1 MNITKSHVILG
12 ISALLLLASIGV
24 FFLVGERV
32 QHYGDLSKIID
43 YSQVNFAGEK
53 VSFDGKYYYNR
64 EKFEREL
71 SVTRFNMYQ
80 FVLYHKRE
88 PLYLPYIEKKLKEA
102 GIPDDFK
109 YLAIA
114 ESGLRNE
121 SLSSAGAGGI
131 WQFVPAT
138 ARQYDLQITDS
149 VDERYNFELETDAA
163 IKYFQKLYAD
173 FHDWTLVAAAYN
185 RGENGLRRALDDQKV
200 TSYYDL
206 YLNEET
212 TRYVFRILAIKYL
225 MENRYKA
232 FDKDELGDVFVEPK
246 TRLVAVSELPDIK
259 AWCQE
264 NKYDY
269 AMMRQLNQ
277 WILGNSLPKGDWK
290 IKVLDL

>member
-1 MNITKSHVILG
+1 MNKNYIALG
-12 ISALLLLASIGV
+12 ASFLLLSMSIGV
-24 FFLVGERV
+24 FFFVGEKI
-32 QHYGDLSKIID
+32 QHYGDISKIID
-43 YSQVNFAGEK
+43 YSRVNFAGEK
-53 VSFDGKYYYNR
+53 VSFEGKYYYNR

-88 PLYLPYIEKKLKEA
+88 PLYIPYIEKKLKA
-102 GIPDDFK
+102 AWIPSDFK

-121 SLSSAGAGGI
+121 SLSSAWAGGI
-131 WQFVPAT
+131 WQFMPDT
-138 ARQYDLQITDS
+138 AKQYKLQISETI
-149 VDERYNFELETDAA
+149 DERYNFELETEAA
-163 IKYFQKLYAD
+163 IKHFLKLYED

-185 RGENGLRRALDDQKV
+185 RWENGLRRAMDDQKA

-212 TRYVFRILAIKYL
+212 TRYLFRILAIKYL
-225 MENRYKA
+225 MENRYQV
-232 FDKDELGDVFVEPK
+232 FDRDELWDFFVEPK
-246 TRLVAVSELPDIK
+246 TRLITVSDIKDIK
-259 AWCQE
+259 AWCLS

-269 AMMRQLNQ
+269 AMTRQLNQ
-277 WILGNSLPKGDWK
+277 WVLGNSLPKGSWK

>member
-1 MNITKSHVILG
+1 MNKSRIALI
-12 ISALLLLASIGV
+12 ISFLLLFVSIGV
-24 FFLVGERV
+24 FFLVGKKI

-43 YSQVNFAGEK
+43 YSKVNFAGEK
-53 VSFDGKYYYNR
+53 VSFEGKYYYNL

-88 PLYLPYIEKKLKEA
+88 PLYIPYIEKKLKEA

-114 ESGLRNE
+114 ESGLRND

-131 WQFVPAT
+131 WQFVPDT
-138 ARQYDLQITDS
+138 AKQYKLQITDS

-163 IKYFQKLYAD
+163 IKYFQKLYDD

-185 RGENGLRRALDDQKV
+185 RGENGLRRAIDDQKV
-200 TSYYDL
+200 QSYYDL

-212 TRYVFRILAIKYL
+212 TRYLFRIIAIKYL
-225 MENRYKA
+225 MENRYKV
-232 FDKDELGDVFVEPK
+232 FDRDELGDVFSEPK
-246 TRLVAVSELPDIK
+246 TRFVNVSELTDIK
-259 AWCQE
+259 AWCQQE
-264 NKYDY
+264 KYDY
-269 AMMRQLNQ
+269 ATVRQLNQ

-290 IKVLDL
+290 VKVLDL

>member
-1 MNITKSHVILG
+1 MSKSRLIL
-12 ISALLLLASIGV
+12 IVSILILFVSIGI
-24 FFLVGERV
+24 FLFVGKSS
-32 QHYGDLSKIID
+32 QHTADLSKIID
-43 YSQVNFAGEK
+43 YSKINFAGEK
-53 VSFDGKYYYNR
+53 VSFEGKYYYNL
-64 EKFEREL
+64 EKFEKEL
-71 SVTRFNMYQ
+71 SVTRFNLYQ

-88 PLYLPYIEKKLKEA
+88 PLYIPYIEKKLKEA

-131 WQFVPAT
+131 WQFVPDT
-138 ARQYDLQITDS
+138 AKQYKLQVNDT

-163 IKYFQKLYAD
+163 ITYFKKLYAD

-212 TRYVFRILAIKYL
+212 TRYLFRIIAIKYL
-225 MENRYKA
+225 MENRYEV
-232 FDKDELGDVFVEPK
+232 FNTDELGDVFMAPK
-246 TRLVAVSELPDIK
+246 TKIIEVTELADIK
-259 AWCQE
+259 DWCFS

-269 AMMRQLNQ
+269 AMTRQLNQ
-277 WILGNSLPKGDWK
+277 WILGNTLPKGNWK

>member
-1 MNITKSHVILG
+1 M
-12 ISALLLLASIGV
+12 
-24 FFLVGERV
+24 

-43 YSQVNFAGEK
+43 YSKVNFAGEQ
-53 VSFDGKYYYNR
+53 VSFKGKYYYNL

-88 PLYLPYIEKKLKEA
+88 PLYIPYIEKKLKSA

-131 WQFVPAT
+131 WQFVPGT
-138 ARQYDLQITDS
+138 AKQYGLQVTDL
-149 VDERYNFELETDAA
+149 VDERYNFELATDAA
-163 IKYFQKLYAD
+163 IAYFQKLYED

-200 TSYYDL
+200 SSYYDL

-212 TRYVFRILAIKYL
+212 TRYLFRIIAIKYL
-225 MENRYKA
+225 MENRYEI
-232 FDKDELGDVFVEPK
+232 FDADELGDVFMKPK
-246 TRLVAVSELPDIK
+246 TRIVEILEIQDIK
-259 AWCQE
+259 AWCLSK
-264 NKYDY
+264 KYDY
-269 AMMRQLNQ
+269 AMVRQLNQ
-277 WILGNSLPKGDWK
+277 WILGNSLPKGNWK
-290 IKVLDL
+290 IQVLDL